1 MLGLDERRPL
11 ADKIF
16 SWPGLKGA
24 AGLAMLMAAVFA
36 ASSGWL
42 SAGQRQ
48 WLEWV
53 FPIAGAIAGDFYFG
67 FKTRRGD

>member
-1 MLGLDERRPL
+1 MLESDDRGGLAE
-11 ADKIF
+11 KIF

-42 SAGQRQ
+42 PAGQRQ

-53 FPIAGAIAGDFYFG
+53 FPIAGAIAGDIYFG
-67 FKTRRGD
+67 FKARRSN